1 MKTLPSA
8 SVTVAPLAFE
18 MNRGVPPTERNARTG
33 ELTPP
38 GMTFCASWNSFFDVA
53 VFSRGTLVSSSRA
66 IVGTGELYP
75 PPGNRVKNSIGWNSV
90 RFLRKY
96 KTSLYIGLT
105 GWKGGVYN

>member
-38 GMTFCASWNSFFDVA
+38 GMTFCATRNSFFDVA
-53 VFSRGTLVSSSRA
+53 VLMRGTGVSSSRTV
-66 IVGTGELYP
+66 VGTGELYP
-75 PPGNRVKNSIGWNSV
+75 PSGEGVKKSIGLNSV
-90 RFLRKY
+90 RFPANY
-96 KTSLYIGLT
+96 KTPLYIGLT
-105 GWKGGVYN
+105 RRKA